1 MNSGPGAIG
10 GLFIH
15 SKNNFTPTLNGWWGS
30 TKTSRFNMDNKFIPI
45 SGAGGFQLSN
55 PSALDITS
63 VSASLDVFGLTS
75 MDALREKSLKLTGYL
90 EELLLRKNGE
100 GKKLYSIIT
109 PKDPHQRGAQLS
121 VLLEEGLLDAV
132 MVVFEREGVVVDER
146 KPDVIRVAPAPLY
159 NNFTDVWDFVK
170 VLERALVVAQE
181 AKKGKTVVE
190 GKSQLDKTT

>member
-1 MNSGPGAIG
+1 
-10 GLFIH
+10 
-15 SKNNFTPTLNGWWGS
+15 
-30 TKTSRFNMDNKFIPI
+30 
-45 SGAGGFQLSN
+45 
-55 PSALDITS
+55 
-63 VSASLDVFGLTS
+63 
-75 MDALREKSLKLTGYL
+75 
-90 EELLLRKNGE
+90 
-100 GKKLYSIIT
+100 
-109 PKDPHQRGAQLS
+109 LS